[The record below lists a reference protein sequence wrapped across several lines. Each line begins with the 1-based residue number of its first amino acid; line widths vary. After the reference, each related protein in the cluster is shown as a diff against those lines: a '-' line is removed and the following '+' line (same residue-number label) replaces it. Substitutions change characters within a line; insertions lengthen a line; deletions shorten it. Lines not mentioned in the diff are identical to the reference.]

1 MERNTFSLFISL
13 LPVGGNTDVMARI
26 KAAILSQERKPR
38 FVFHFLKFIEVWS
51 IYNVVIILAVQ
62 Q

>member
-26 KAAILSQERKPR
+26 KAAILSQERKPH
-38 FVFHFLKFIEVWS
+38 FVFHFLKFIEV
-51 IYNVVIILAVQ
+51 
-62 Q
+62 